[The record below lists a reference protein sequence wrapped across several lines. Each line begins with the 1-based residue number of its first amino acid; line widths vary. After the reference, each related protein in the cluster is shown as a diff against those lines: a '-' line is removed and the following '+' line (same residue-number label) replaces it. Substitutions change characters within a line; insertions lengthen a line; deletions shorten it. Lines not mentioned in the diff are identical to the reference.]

1 MYFYNSDLN
10 WKWFNEALNKI
21 IEEDK
26 DTQKETETEQTG
38 NREQEKD
45 TEVKGISDF
54 ACSFKW

>member
-1 MYFYNSDLN
+1 M
-10 WKWFNEALNKI
+10 

-26 DTQKETETEQTG
+26 DTQKETEAEQTG
-38 NREQEKD
+38 NREQKKD